1 MPDHPTTKTAAK
13 SLALALGLGIALVLG
28 GRLLFRGPEPTGP
41 ILVKA
46 PSAQPPMEARPEE
59 QVAGAS
65 YRPRPGVSGVL
76 RSAGS
81 DTMNNLMAHIYF
93 NKSPGRALDPLRLEF
108 LRFVLS
114 REGQEIVA
122 RDGYTPLPAEVLA
135 EERAKLGGEARDR
148 G

>member
-1 MPDHPTTKTAAK
+1 
-13 SLALALGLGIALVLG
+13 
-28 GRLLFRGPEPTGP
+28 
-41 ILVKA
+41 
-46 PSAQPPMEARPEE
+46 
-59 QVAGAS
+59 
-65 YRPRPGVSGVL
+65 
-76 RSAGS
+76 
-81 DTMNNLMAHIYF
+81 MAHIYF